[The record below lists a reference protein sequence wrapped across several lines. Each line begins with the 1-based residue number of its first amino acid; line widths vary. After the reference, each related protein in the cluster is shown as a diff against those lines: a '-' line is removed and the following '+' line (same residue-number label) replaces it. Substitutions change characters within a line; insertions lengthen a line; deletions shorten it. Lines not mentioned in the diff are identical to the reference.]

1 MGISHD
7 DRMRAGRISLAVG
20 LLVLATKVSAY
31 LLTGSAAIFS
41 DASESVVNVAAA
53 ALLIWSLAV
62 AARPADRDHPYG
74 HGKVEFF
81 TAGIEGGLI
90 GVAAVMIAIHA
101 GRELVVG
108 VAPQQL
114 DLGMLLLVG
123 GGGLNAALG
132 IYLMRVGRKTGSLAL
147 VADARHV
154 LADVW
159 TSVGVLAGLAAVW
172 FTGWTI
178 IDPLIALA
186 VAVWILREAVGLA
199 RRAVEGLM
207 DAADEPLL
215 DLLAASLER
224 ERPPEWIDVHGMRA
238 WRSGA
243 ELHVDLHM
251 VVPRYWNADGLHAI
265 HETIA
270 ARLVAVEHG
279 AGDAVVHFDPCRPRH
294 CAGCTMADCPV
305 RDQPCTTRRAITRT
319 RATHTLDG

>member
-1 MGISHD
+1 MGIAHD

-20 LLVLATKVSAY
+20 LLVLASKISAY

-108 VAPQQL
+108 GAPQKL

-178 IDPLIALA
+178 LDPLIALA
-186 VAVWILREAVGLA
+186 VAVWILREAAGLA
-199 RRAVEGLM
+199 RQAVEGLM

-215 DLLAASLER
+215 DQLVASLDR
-224 ERPPEWIDVHGMRA
+224 ERPPEWIDVHGLRA

-265 HETIA
+265 HETVA
-270 ARLVAVEHG
+270 ARLMAVEQG
-279 AGDAVVHFDPCRPRH
+279 AGDAVVHFDPCRPPH
-294 CAGCTMADCPV
+294 CSGCAMADCPV
-305 RDQPCTTRRAITRT
+305 REQPCTARRAMTRT
-319 RATHTLDG
+319 RATQSLDG